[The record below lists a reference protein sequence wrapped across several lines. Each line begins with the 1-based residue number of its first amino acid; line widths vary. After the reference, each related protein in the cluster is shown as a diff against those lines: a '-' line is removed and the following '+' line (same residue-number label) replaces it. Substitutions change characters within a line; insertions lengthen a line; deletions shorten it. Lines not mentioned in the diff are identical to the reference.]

1 MVLVLNRKWEYIGG
15 GGEVEGGVEEKE
27 IVEGLFQ
34 FSLKSWWYSSVIDL
48 IGLVT

>member
-27 IVEGLFQ
+27 IVEGVCSNSHL
-34 FSLKSWWYSSVIDL
+34 SLGGIV
-48 IGLVT
+48 V